1 VTNLFSSA
9 DWYKGVLTDEEL
21 YNLENPKPKETTKEK
36 EAAAANRRK
45 PSRPTTTRRTVVEDD
60 EWNKLIVIL

>member
-45 PSRPTTTRRTVVEDD
+45 PSRPTTTRRTVDD
-60 EWNKLIVIL
+60 E